1 MRRLIFIIVLF
12 FSTSVFALEDFKYI
26 HCVPDNNV
34 ENNQS
39 GGSFSLLIIDEDYT
53 VVKLPNFEYIV
64 DFVKF
69 NNYSIIYELPSG
81 QFAYIDR
88 ISGKYKVVNVPDSV
102 FSTAVWQCQKKDLAF

>member
-1 MRRLIFIIVLF
+1 MKIILSIAILF
-12 FSTSVFALEDFKYI
+12 FSKFALANSVSI

-34 ENNQS
+34 KNNQS

-88 ISGKYKVVNVPDSV
+88 VSGKYKVVNDPDS
-102 FSTAVWQCQKKDLAF
+102 FISTAIWQCEKLDLAF